1 MRGWKGKDGEKDA
14 SSCREEKKQE
24 DHEEEMKA
32 KKEKEEGK
40 YRSDGGFLTQPTR
53 GSRPRPPTYPLF
65 LIPSN

>member
-32 KKEKEEGK
+32 KKKK
-40 YRSDGGFLTQPTR
+40 R
-53 GSRPRPPTYPLF
+53 GNIGATVVF
-65 LIPSN
+65 